1 MQRFRLLL
9 TSLLLLSVL
18 LPACGGTSSDTP
30 GDAASEALHVTCTTG
45 MIADVARN
53 IGGNAVE
60 VTALMGPGVDP
71 HLYKATQGDLRR
83 LTEADLVLYNGLHLE
98 GRMGDVLE
106 QMDARVPTV
115 AVGEAV
121 PEDKRRM
128 ADDYAGQYDPHVW
141 FDVSLWV
148 LVAERIRD
156 ALVEQDPANA
166 DSYRERAEAY
176 LAEMRAMDD
185 YAREQIATIPEEA
198 RLLVTAHD
206 AFGYFGDA
214 YDMDVMGI
222 QGISTAGEYGL
233 QDLNRVVD
241 IIVDRKVKAVFV
253 ETSISPKSIEALVEG
268 VRAKGHEVAIGGDLY
283 SDAMGAE
290 GTPEGTYLGMVK
302 HNVDTIVEA
311 LR

>member
-1 MQRFRLLL
+1 
-9 TSLLLLSVL
+9 
-18 LPACGGTSSDTP
+18 
-30 GDAASEALHVTCTTG
+30 
-45 MIADVARN
+45 
-53 IGGNAVE
+53 
-60 VTALMGPGVDP
+60 
-71 HLYKATQGDLRR
+71 
-83 LTEADLVLYNGLHLE
+83 
-98 GRMGDVLE
+98 
-106 QMDARVPTV
+106 
-115 AVGEAV
+115 
-121 PEDKRRM
+121 
-128 ADDYAGQYDPHVW
+128 
-141 FDVSLWV
+141 
-148 LVAERIRD
+148 VAERIRD
-156 ALVEQDPANA
+156 ALVEQDPANV

-302 HNVDTIVEA
+302 HNVDTIVDA